1 MAIAIVAA
9 DDDEGF
15 MSTKMGM
22 ISTMTKTMANIV
34 ILIVIIVILV
44 KGQCSLS
51 VAALTTAFAVFQK
64 TRPGVRM
71 TVMVMILM
79 LMRISTK

>member
-1 MAIAIVAA
+1 MAITIVAA
-9 DDDEGF
+9 EDDEGF
-15 MSTKMGM
+15 MSTKMVM
-22 ISTMTKTMANIV
+22 MSTMIKTMRKMV

-64 TRPGVRM
+64 TRPGDQDYIR
-71 TVMVMILM
+71 L
-79 LMRISTK
+79 S

>member
-1 MAIAIVAA
+1 MLINNIY
-9 DDDEGF
+9 DDVNNDKEDERDCH
-15 MSTKMGM
+15 
-22 ISTMTKTMANIV
+22 ID
-34 ILIVIIVILV
+34 VIIVILV